1 MPIMINRND
10 KVMVQKG
17 VLVVLSNLM
26 LSGTKSKTDT
36 VIITPEAKLRELAII
51 LFLFLNLKKISIVP
65 SRVEKPA
72 NVVNKKAN

>member
-17 VLVVLSNLM
+17 VLVGLSNLM

-36 VIITPEAKLRELAII
+36 VIITPVAKLRELAII
-51 LFLFLNLKKISIVP
+51 LSLFLNLKKISIVP